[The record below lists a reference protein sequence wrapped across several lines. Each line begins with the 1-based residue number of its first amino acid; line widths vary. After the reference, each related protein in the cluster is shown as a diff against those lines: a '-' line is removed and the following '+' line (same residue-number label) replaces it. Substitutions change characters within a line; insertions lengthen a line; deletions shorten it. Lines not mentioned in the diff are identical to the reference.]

1 MDFTCTFLGTPPESE
16 DDMIGSD
23 RRRSSASSTDM
34 ADGLESGEVV
44 DTDQDRGRPS
54 SASYRR
60 SRDDDWRKRFVM
72 YYKRVNNI

>member
-23 RRRSSASSTDM
+23 RRRSSASSTDV

-60 SRDDDWRKRFVM
+60 SRDDGWHKRFVK

>member
-1 MDFTCTFLGTPPESE
+1 
-16 DDMIGSD
+16 MIGSD
-23 RRRSSASSTDM
+23 PRRSSASRTDM

-60 SRDDDWRKRFVM
+60 SRDDDWRKRFAL